1 MNTNLLLS
9 KIFNKEPNIWGECL
23 SKKDINHVMG
33 WLDFPENLSQ
43 YVNDS
48 KTLINYMEQHGFKS
62 IVLIGMGGSIMAA
75 RALYAMFDKRNIKYP
90 VKFVDTVN
98 PDDILSITKR
108 ILFKNTFFIISS
120 KSGSTIETLAIDAFI
135 RKSLHDLNL
144 DVSSHMCAITEKNS
158 PLYLRYKNGE
168 FGLIFTALS
177 TFGGR
182 FSALSQFG
190 LISILCN
197 QKNMVNIV
205 EKATHFLNYLKL
217 YPEKNPTI
225 NLSSFISNNIR
236 LGKNKL
242 TILNSRKFNFLST
255 WIEQLVGE
263 STGKNGKGIIPIC
276 GEILMHPADYG
287 NDRQFVF
294 IDDKT
299 VHTKTY
305 SKLLERLEKR
315 GHPILK
321 VILDDPLEIGAEFF
335 KWQFAITLIS
345 IEIGIYPFDQPDV
358 EFSKAK
364 TKKILET
371 YQHDSLSKLLK
382 TFCHTTKTYNV
393 SSFPQTDYVG
403 LISYVSQDTIN
414 QKRFEDIRKS
424 ITKIYGKSVCFGI
437 GPGYLHSVGQLF
449 KGGPDNIFIYGFID
463 IPKEDIPVPNQDFTF
478 GQLFLAQ
485 ALGDFTEMKERGIP
499 MNIKIRNK

>member
-1 MNTNLLLS
+1 MNTNLLSS
-9 KIFNKEPNIWGECL
+9 KIFEKEPNIWGKWR
-23 SKKDINHVMG
+23 KKKEISHVMG

-48 KTLINYMEQHGFKS
+48 KTLINYMQKHGFKS

-90 VKFVDTVN
+90 VKFIDTVN
-98 PDDILSITKR
+98 PDDILSITR
-108 ILFKNTFFIISS
+108 GILFKETIFVISS
-120 KSGSTIETLAIDAFI
+120 KSGSTIETIAIDAFI
-135 RKSLHDLNL
+135 RKILHDLNL

-158 PLYLRYKNGE
+158 PLYLRYKSGE
-168 FGLIFTALS
+168 FGLIFTTLS

-190 LISILCN
+190 LISILCD
-197 QKNMVNIV
+197 QKNMVNV
-205 EKATHFLNYLKL
+205 VQKATDFVNYLKL
-217 YPEKNPTI
+217 CPEKNPAL
-225 NLSSFISNNIR
+225 NLSSFISDNVRI
-236 LGKNKL
+236 GKNKL

-276 GEILMHPADYG
+276 GENLMHPTNYG

-294 IDDKT
+294 IDDNY
-299 VHTKTY
+299 VQTKTY
-305 SKLLERLEKR
+305 SKLLERLEES

-321 VILDDPLEIGAEFF
+321 VILDDPLAIGAEFF
-335 KWQFAITLIS
+335 KWEFAITLIS
-345 IEIGIYPFDQPDV
+345 LEIGIYPFDQPDV

-364 TKKILET
+364 TKNILET
-371 YQHDSLSKLLK
+371 YQQDSIGKLLK
-382 TFCHTTKTYNV
+382 TFCHDTKAYNI
-393 SSFPQTDYVG
+393 SSFPQTDYIG

-414 QKRFEDIRKS
+414 QKRFGDIRKS
-424 ITKIYGKSVCFGI
+424 ITKNSGKSVCYGT
-437 GPGYLHSVGQLF
+437 GPGYLHSIGQLF
-449 KGGPDNIFIYGFID
+449 KGGPPNIFVYGFID
-463 IPKEDIPVPNQDFTF
+463 IPKKDIHVPNQDFTF

-485 ALGDFTEMKERGIP
+485 ALGDFTEMKKRGIP
-499 MNIKIRNK
+499 MNIQIRNK